1 VHHGTSGGALLSGDD
16 EGLILGVEIFMYSP
30 GVKPGEQSKEGG
42 WAVSAATITEFLGSQ
57 VVGSV
62 EGQKTI
68 TRSVK

>member
-1 VHHGTSGGALLSGDD
+1 
-16 EGLILGVEIFMYSP
+16 MYSP